1 MEYLGYPVSRLIRI
15 SYGPFPLGKLV
26 EGEVAE
32 VKSGVLAEQLGLTP
46 QTPGTSNGPQR
57 GGARR
62 PRSGS
67 GSGAGAGGR
76 GRPSAAA
83 GRPRKPGQQNRRP
96 RPQNDKK
103 R

>member
-46 QTPGTSNGPQR
+46 QTPGISNGPQR

-67 GSGAGAGGR
+67 ASGAGCR